1 MFGQHSQ
8 SSQLRLYSKEP
19 EGPPEVP
26 LVEAQP
32 DEGQEIG
39 ADDFTGRQGNTDWC
53 SCQKCGVMQ
62 RAVDYLRCRESAA
75 AVSID
80 SPLTCVTHPPDFAS
94 ACLNKTVLT
103 ICLTAYREFRD
114 PRTRTSEVVRSNL
127 LALIRL
133 RFYQGHLRGS
143 FRFLRVCP
151 QL

>member
-8 SSQLRLYSKEP
+8 ASQLRPYSKEP

-26 LVEAQP
+26 LVEVQP
-32 DEGQEIG
+32 DEGQEIR
-39 ADDFTGRQGNTDWC
+39 ADKFTGRQGNNDWC
-53 SCQKCGVMQ
+53 SCGVMQ
-62 RAVDYLRCRESAA
+62 GAVDYLRCGESAA

-80 SPLTCVTHPPDFAS
+80 SPLTCVTHHPDFTS
-94 ACLNKTVLT
+94 ACLSKTVLT

-114 PRTRTSEVVRSNL
+114 PRTRTSEVIRSNL

>member
-8 SSQLRLYSKEP
+8 ASQLRPYSKEP

-39 ADDFTGRQGNTDWC
+39 ADDFTGRQGDNDWC

-75 AVSID
+75 AISID
-80 SPLTCVTHPPDFAS
+80 SPLTCVTHHPDFAS

-127 LALIRL
+127 LALIVLHHQKIQTTKIFKCRE
-133 RFYQGHLRGS
+133 FEY
-143 FRFLRVCP
+143 
-151 QL
+151 